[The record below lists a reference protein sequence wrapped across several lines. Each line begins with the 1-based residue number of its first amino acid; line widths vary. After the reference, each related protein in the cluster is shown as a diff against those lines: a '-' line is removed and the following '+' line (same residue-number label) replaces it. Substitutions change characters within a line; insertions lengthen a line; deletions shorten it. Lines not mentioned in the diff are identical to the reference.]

1 MEYKKQF
8 LKIFESL
15 ARSHGRH
22 RVFDDFVSLVS
33 IELSQ
38 TARSTFGLEKDEQ
51 DEKCYMDIV
60 KRYSPD
66 EIRGPF
72 VELFVATILGL
83 EHEKGDWLGC
93 IYEELELGNDA
104 LGQFFTPYHVSKLM
118 GNMIC
123 GDKTMLQAEIDRKG
137 FVTLTEPACGSGG
150 MVLAF
155 AESFREAGFD
165 SATQLFAVAQDISS
179 TAACMCHIQLS
190 LYGIPAVVL
199 NKNMFQAEIVWA
211 RYTPV
216 YYWMDWPYKLS
227 RQRTATNAGTSE
239 VGPETTPTAVAKA
252 KRTPAHSGNPAQR
265 LLFGDVL

>member
-8 LKIFESL
+8 LKIYENL
-15 ARSHGRH
+15 ARHHGRH
-22 RVFDDFVSLVS
+22 RVFDDFVSLAS

-38 TARSTFGLEKDEQ
+38 TARATFGLEKDEQ

-72 VELFVATILGL
+72 VELFAATILGL

-93 IYEELELGNDA
+93 IYEELKLGNRA
-104 LGQFFTPYHVSKLM
+104 LSQFFTPYHVSKLM
-118 GNMIC
+118 ADIAC
-123 GDKTMLQAEIDRKG
+123 DKEMFQSEIDRKG
-137 FVTLTEPACGSGG
+137 FVTFTEPTCGSGG

-155 AESFREAGFD
+155 AESFREAGFE

-199 NKNMFQAEIVWA
+199 NKNMFQAEISWT

-216 YYWMDWPYKLS
+216 
-227 RQRTATNAGTSE
+227 
-239 VGPETTPTAVAKA
+239 
-252 KRTPAHSGNPAQR
+252 
-265 LLFGDVL
+265 